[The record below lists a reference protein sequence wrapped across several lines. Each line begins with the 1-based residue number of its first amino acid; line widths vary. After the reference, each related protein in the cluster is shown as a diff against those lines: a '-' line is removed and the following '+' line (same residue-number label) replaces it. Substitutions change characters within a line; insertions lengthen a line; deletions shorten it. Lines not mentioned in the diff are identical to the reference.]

1 MFAMLLAGG
10 TLGQQESLFPYAPA
24 GQKALI
30 DVSGKPMV
38 RWVLEALE
46 GAELIDAVVVIG
58 LEHRPD
64 LEIAKATRF
73 ISDQGGL
80 LANARSGLRHIERVN
95 PRADRVLVI
104 SGDIPTVS
112 SEMVDWRCQAALD
125 SDADLSYLAIE
136 RDVMESRF
144 PGSSRSYVR
153 VQNLQLCGGD
163 CHCVRTG
170 VLAEEALWER
180 LISARKNP
188 LRQAALIGYGTLLGL
203 LLRRL
208 TLPGAERRISQRLGI
223 NGRVQLSPYAEL
235 GMDVD
240 TPQQLEMLR
249 GDIARR
255 GI

>member
-1 MFAMLLAGG
+1 MLLAGG
-10 TLGQQESLFPYAPA
+10 TLGRQESLFPYAPA
-24 GQKALI
+24 GRKALI
-30 DVSGKPMV
+30 DVAGKPML

-46 GAELIDAVVVIG
+46 GAELIDEVVVIG

-64 LEIAKATRF
+64 LEIAKTTHF

-80 LANARSGLRHIERVN
+80 LANARSGLSYIERVN
-95 PRADRVLVI
+95 PGADRVLVI
-104 SGDIPTVS
+104 SGDVPAVR
-112 SEMVDWRCQAALD
+112 SEMVDWRCRAALD

-153 VQNLQLCGGD
+153 VQKLQLCGGD
-163 CHCVRTG
+163 CHVVRTG
-170 VLAEEALWER
+170 LLAEEPLWER

-188 LRQAALIGYGTLLGL
+188 LRQAALVGYDTLLGL
-203 LLRRL
+203 LLHRL
-208 TLPGAERRISQRLGI
+208 SLRGAERKISRRLGI

-240 TPQQLEMLR
+240 TPQQLETLR
-249 GDIARR
+249 GDVAGR